1 MDVSEGMDRH
11 SVAAVP
17 VYRWRGAQ
25 PFPLDLGETDT
36 GTAICLL
43 LHREGDVCLVPISW
57 QANVPPVARTHLN
70 FRADALDGEALRLTL
85 AELGGEGWAVIGR
98 LEVRFTGR
106 FALDEFW
113 AETLAGVW
121 QPPGGDSTP
130 PGSDHFLPDC

>member
-1 MDVSEGMDRH
+1 MPAH

-25 PFPLDLGETDT
+25 PFPLELGEADT

-85 AELGGEGWAVIGR
+85 AELEGEGWAVIGR
-98 LEVRFTGR
+98 LEVHFP
-106 FALDEFW
+106 
-113 AETLAGVW
+113 AGSPWMSSGPRRWPESGNHRATIARRPAPTTFYPTV
-121 QPPGGDSTP
+121 S
-130 PGSDHFLPDC
+130 